1 MKTYK
6 TPLAHIILI
15 SSKMTMMAGSNT
27 DQLNVYSDKVIDRQ
41 EDALSNSFSK
51 NSIWEED

>member
-1 MKTYK
+1 MKTYM

-51 NSIWEED
+51 NSIWEKD